1 MIKNLVREFKD
12 GTWQCDGQMYVNVI
26 NGGRAIKQIG
36 YSYFFYCDA
45 VNEDALNEYCEEH
58 QLAWDSEVVPSKRMN
73 KYGTKERVKVEI
85 WSLVL

>member
-1 MIKNLVREFKD
+1 MKEIVREFLN

-45 VNEDALNEYCEEH
+45 VNEDSLNEFCEEH
-58 QLAWDSEVVPSKRMN
+58 QLGWDITVVPSRRMN
-73 KYGTKERVKVEI
+73 VYGTKERVIVSM
-85 WSLVL
+85 WRTA